1 MAKKRLKAKSFS
13 FQGFDARHYR
23 TTEQYTKAVDSL
35 FNRATMEIA
44 VATADGTYNPD
55 KPFSFADYPRTNAK
69 VQSIVTDLANN
80 ITTVIEQGSR
90 KQWLFACQKNDEF
103 VESIMDTSKLSK
115 ARLNKMQDRNLDSLQ
130 TFQERKVDGMNLSER
145 VWKYTKQYKAQI
157 EQGLDVG
164 LGEGRS
170 AQQLSRDLR
179 QNLREP
185 DILFRRVR
193 DKRGNLVLS
202 KNARAFHPGQGVY
215 RSSAKNAARLTR
227 SEINM
232 AYREADWLRWQQLDF
247 VIGFEVHRS
256 NRDPLPKCKM
266 CDQLVGRYPKTFK
279 FKGWHP
285 QCMCFATA
293 ILMDEQDFDNQE
305 LSDLK
310 SVLRGEPYKKLQVK
324 NAVTDVPDGFKDWVA
339 ENTDKQANWGSTPYF
354 IKDNFKGG
362 VLANGL
368 KNVAVKPIEPTRTLL
383 SDMPEE
389 EVQQWRSQW
398 KIIENEFENIVHEF
412 QKQGIN
418 YSFLEDLIGDALHT
432 PRKESKYWRIDEAKA
447 ELLRLKKELKEKER
461 QILQAVQVE
470 FDNAI
475 KELRN
480 WVYFGDVQEAID
492 NKNPQLARTLIASK
506 LAEKKRL
513 QAEYNAD
520 ILEAQNTIKEA
531 RKLKLNTTDLQ
542 SWLDYAKSDQ
552 REWIMG
558 KTKFKGALKDLKTQ
572 IHLANN
578 KGKTQNQLEVEKELG
593 VQYGKEMT
601 FEEANEQKG
610 NPFYAK
616 GGGYRINCQSCV
628 VANELRRRGLDVQ
641 AHENTGA
648 GSIPRK
654 LSYHTELAWIDENG
668 QTPKAT
674 RAGGS
679 YVDGY
684 KIKSKTRTVMMKEF
698 YELVKPV
705 GRYHISWG
713 WKGSRSGHI
722 ITAERLADGTLRIY
736 DPQTGQIITD
746 WKAYASRFGLRSGI
760 DVLRVDGLGLN
771 TSIIKGVVLKS
782 TTPK

>member
-44 VATADGTYNPD
+44 VATADGTHNPD

-185 DILFRRVR
+185 DRLFRRVR
-193 DKRGNLVLS
+193 DKRGNLQLS
-202 KNARAFHPGQGVY
+202 KNARAFNPGQGVY

-293 ILMDEQDFDNQE
+293 ILLDEQDFDNQE

-310 SVLRGEPYKKLQVK
+310 SALRGEPYKKLQVK

-362 VLANGL
+362 DLSKGL
-368 KNVAVKPIEPTRTLL
+368 NITTKEAPKIDPLTL
-383 SDMPEE
+383 E
-389 EVQQWRSQW
+389 
-398 KIIENEFENIVHEF
+398 
-412 QKQGIN
+412 
-418 YSFLEDLIGDALHT
+418 
-432 PRKESKYWRIDEAKA
+432 
-447 ELLRLKKELKEKER
+447 
-461 QILQAVQVE
+461 LQAVQAE